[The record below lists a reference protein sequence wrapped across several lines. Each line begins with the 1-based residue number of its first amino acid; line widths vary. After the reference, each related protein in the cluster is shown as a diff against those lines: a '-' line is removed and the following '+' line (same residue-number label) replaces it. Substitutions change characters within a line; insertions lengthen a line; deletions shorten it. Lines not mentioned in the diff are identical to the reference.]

1 MPTDRSDDSTS
12 GSERGYDHNA
22 QARGYP
28 DAGGEYDV
36 STQVSISVEHSAAS
50 VFDRRALRGPGSA
63 WIYTLGR
70 VDQRRRSR
78 AVDRTRSDRRKQ
90 YRGHD

>member
-28 DAGGEYDV
+28 NAGGEYDV
-36 STQVSISVEHSAAS
+36 SQVSISA
-50 VFDRRALRGPGSA
+50 R
-63 WIYTLGR
+63 LG
-70 VDQRRRSR
+70 VTP
-78 AVDRTRSDRRKQ
+78 A
-90 YRGHD
+90 